1 LSALP
6 VIWREGFDLDHRH
19 AVTVDLAERPA
30 TLPVKMEQGTNVY
43 TFKRHYGWFAA
54 PGTAVIACVI
64 VFPWIF
70 TLWMSLHE
78 WKVGGDHVFV
88 GFSNYAKLFTDDRFL
103 ESVWRTIWFTALATI
118 IPIGLG
124 LWAALIFHRNFP
136 LRGVLRTIFVMP
148 MMATPVAVAL
158 VWTMMFHPQLGVLN
172 YLLSLIGIA
181 PFAWVYHPSTVIPTL
196 VMVEVWHWTPLVMLI
211 ILGGL
216 AGLPSDPYEAAVID
230 GATRWQM
237 FRYITWP
244 LILPYVMIALVIRT
258 IDSLKV
264 FDTISVISQGGPGTA
279 SETINYFLYLQAFQ
293 FYNLG
298 YASAVV
304 VIFFSLIIA
313 LSMALLVLRQ
323 KTKWTV

>member
-1 LSALP
+1 MTIESVQRGAS
-6 VIWREGFDLDHRH
+6 
-19 AVTVDLAERPA
+19 LAAANETASRA
-30 TLPVKMEQGTNVY
+30 Y
-43 TFKRHYGWFAA
+43 TFQRHYWMFSA
-54 PGTAVIACVI
+54 PGTVVIACVI
-64 VFPWIF
+64 VFPWLF

-78 WKVGGDHVFV
+78 WKVGGDHAFV
-88 GFSNYAKLFTDDRFL
+88 GFANYAKLFTDERFL

-124 LWAALIFHRNFP
+124 LWAALTFHRHFKF
-136 LRGVLRTIFVMP
+136 RGVLRTIFVMP

-172 YLLSLIGIA
+172 YLLSLVGIA

-211 ILGGL
+211 VLGGL
-216 AGLPSDPYEAAVID
+216 AGLPTDPYDSALID

-237 FRYITWP
+237 IRFITWP

-313 LSMALLVLRQ
+313 LSMALLMLRQ